1 MINKCLPI
9 LHTDVDLK
17 EICPRKSITTV
28 FRRQKDLKEMLALS
42 SYPKS
47 GDNQVNVISQCS
59 SCDICKHYLEGE
71 MKFTSKVTGKTYFI
85 KRDLSCN
92 SI

>member
-1 MINKCLPI
+1 
-9 LHTDVDLK
+9 
-17 EICPRKSITTV
+17 
-28 FRRQKDLKEMLALS
+28 MLALS